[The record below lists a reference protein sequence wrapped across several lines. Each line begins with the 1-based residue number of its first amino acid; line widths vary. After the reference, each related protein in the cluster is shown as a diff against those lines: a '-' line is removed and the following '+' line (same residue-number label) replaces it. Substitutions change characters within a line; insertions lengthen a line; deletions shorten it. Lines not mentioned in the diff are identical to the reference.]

1 MPKSQYN
8 RKKGGGSSKPIPKR
22 KSAYKRKK

>member
-8 RKKGGGSSKPIPKR
+8 RKKGTGSKKTMPR
-22 KSAYKRKK
+22 KKSGYKRKK

>member
-8 RKKGGGSSKPIPKR
+8 RKKGGGFKKSLPR
-22 KSAYKRKK
+22 KKSGYKRKK

>member
-8 RKKGGGSSKPIPKR
+8 RKKPNKASKPTQRR
-22 KSAYKRKK
+22 KNAYKRKK